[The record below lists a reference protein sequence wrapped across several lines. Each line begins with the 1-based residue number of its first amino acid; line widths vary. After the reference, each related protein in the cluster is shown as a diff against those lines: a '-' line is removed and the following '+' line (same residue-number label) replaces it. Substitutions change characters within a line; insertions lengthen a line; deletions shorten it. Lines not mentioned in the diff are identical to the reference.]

1 MTLAALIAQRDDLQ
15 RQIDALEAESR
26 AALIAQAH
34 AALAALGV
42 AAADLVPARVSRKA
56 RSRAPAPAAVRYRDG
71 TGNTWAG
78 RGKQPVWLR
87 DRLAAGATLGD
98 FLVTA
103 P

>member
-56 RSRAPAPAAVRYRDG
+56 RSRAPAAVRYRDG

>member
-56 RSRAPAPAAVRYRDG
+56 RGSRAPAAVRYRDG
-71 TGNTWAG
+71 SNTWTG

-87 DRLAAGATLGD
+87 DRLASGASLGD
-98 FLVTA
+98 YLVVA

>member
-1 MTLAALIAQRDDLQ
+1 MTLATLIAQRDDLQ

-56 RSRAPAPAAVRYRDG
+56 RSRAPATVRYRDG
-71 TGNTWAG
+71 AGNTWAG

>member
-42 AAADLVPARVSRKA
+42 VAADLVPARVSRKA
-56 RSRAPAPAAVRYRDG
+56 RRAHAPAPVRYRDG
-71 TGNTWAG
+71 AGNTWAG

-98 FLVTA
+98 FLVTTA
-103 P
+103 

>member
-56 RSRAPAPAAVRYRDG
+56 RSRSPAAVRYRDG
-71 TGNTWAG
+71 AGNTWAG

-98 FLVTA
+98 FLVKTA
-103 P
+103 